1 MGGKR
6 GKKNQNE
13 ENSLFNLKMGWRGR
27 WGRLLRGFAPEA
39 GKGVNVYIS
48 YLWDQ

>member
-1 MGGKR
+1 MYDNLTTNPPLDKGG
-6 GKKNQNE
+6 G
-13 ENSLFNLKMGWRGR
+13 GGGG
-27 WGRLLRGFAPEA
+27 GRLLRGFAPEA